1 MSRSRVRDREGADSF
16 NEVQEKSRWK
26 SAVQVEGGI
35 NALLADPLGGW
46 ALLLLVYCTV
56 LGWGT
61 SGVLGE
67 FGVFK
72 GCGRLLPSAAGFV
85 LFCCV
90 CGIFC
95 GVAFGRIV
103 WVVRSSKPVA
113 WSVWSSVYAVV
124 RPFLLSVCW
133 VLPCFF

>member
-46 ALLLLVYCTV
+46 ALLLRLVYCTV
-56 LGWGT
+56 LGRGT

-67 FGVFK
+67 FGVF
-72 GCGRLLPSAAGFV
+72 
-85 LFCCV
+85 
-90 CGIFC
+90 
-95 GVAFGRIV
+95 
-103 WVVRSSKPVA
+103 
-113 WSVWSSVYAVV
+113 
-124 RPFLLSVCW
+124 
-133 VLPCFF
+133 